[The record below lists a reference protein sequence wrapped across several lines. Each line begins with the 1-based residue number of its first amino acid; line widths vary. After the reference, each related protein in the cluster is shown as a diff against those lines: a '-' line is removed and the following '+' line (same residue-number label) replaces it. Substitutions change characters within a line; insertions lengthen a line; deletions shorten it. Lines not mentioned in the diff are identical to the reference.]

1 MTKEALL
8 KKLGKKV
15 VSLREKQGISS
26 SELARLC
33 GKDRQ
38 NIHKFENGEFNPSIY
53 YLSEIATALKISLSE
68 ITDVD

>member
-8 KKLGKKV
+8 KKIGKKV

-38 NIHKFENGEFNPSIY
+38 SIHKFENGEFNASVY

-68 ITDVD
+68 ITDID